1 MRVKKPLSAKP
12 EAAVIAKSSSKTP
25 AAAGE
30 PAAAGD
36 KAKVEPSDTT
46 NPADMYKYDA
56 SLCITKYGYAARLK
70 RAECLH
76 RFLCYMIYNYEG
88 LSDDMYSVPFL
99 IGHVNVQNCLLIIFQ
114 YQPISCGTL
123 DRVFNGQSDFDIV

>member
-12 EAAVIAKSSSKTP
+12 EAAVIAKSLNKTP

-30 PAAAGD
+30 PAVAGD
-36 KAKVEPSDTT
+36 KAKLEPSDTT
-46 NPADMYKYDA
+46 NTAEEYKYDA
-56 SLCITKYGYAARLK
+56 SLSKTKNGYSARLK

-99 IGHVNVQNCLLIIFQ
+99 IKHVNVQSCVLIIFQ
-114 YQPISCGTL
+114 YQPISL
-123 DRVFNGQSDFDIV
+123 QYF